1 MIDWTKEQIRK
12 QHRAFVLD
20 HYQSWKDA
28 AVAEWGE
35 DAGIVKTQQGEKHEG
50 TNNTD

>member
-1 MIDWTKEQIRK
+1 MMDWTKEQIRK

-28 AVAEWGE
+28 AIITAKLSGWTVEDVMDALKEEGE
-35 DAGIVKTQQGEKHEG
+35 TS
-50 TNNTD
+50 

>member
-1 MIDWTKEQIRK
+1 MIGIY
-12 QHRAFVLD
+12 ALVMLAILLGLLIGLVM
-20 HYQSWKDA
+20 SSV
-28 AVAEWGE
+28 VAEWGE